1 MYHKKWAEKERKGS
15 QCAINCVTAFDNT
28 KMFDKQISTVS
39 RGGFFQHKSVAKS
52 EPFLSQMDLE
62 TVIYTN

>member
-28 KMFDKQISTVS
+28 KMFDKQINAVS
-39 RGGFFQHKSVAKS
+39 RGSFFQLISVAKS
-52 EPFLSQMDLE
+52 KPVLSQTDLE
-62 TVIYTN
+62 TVIHPN